1 MGAWRDE
8 YREGQVMVNNERKAK
23 TMKTAATWMMAAAVA
38 AMAACGCSREGREEA
53 MDRVSAAG
61 RALNGGDTEGRV
73 PDVVRKQREAEAR
86 RQNREWT
93 AENQAKHPVEYCRAQ
108 LAALDRNAEELGVAA
123 HKISVAI
130 GTAKRENA
138 DDGVQLK
145 SLEEFFA
152 GAKAAYRE
160 AEASGAWPAKIG
172 GYLLGKERAQEKI
185 VEAARKIPELKER
198 MASRENRLVALD
210 KKMARVNAEQKRL
223 VGIRERVK
231 ETLRA
236 LETKQVIDD
245 DAGIA
250 AALGAIS
257 DSMGALSPEADNPE
271 LGDLLAPPTAGGGTV
286 AAEFEAIM
294 AE

>member
-1 MGAWRDE
+1 MKK
-8 YREGQVMVNNERKAK
+8 MV
-23 TMKTAATWMMAAAVA
+23 TWITVAAVLVA
-38 AMAACGCSREGREEA
+38 WAVSGCSPEGREEA
-53 MDRVSAAG
+53 MDRVAAAG
-61 RALNGGDTEGRV
+61 RALNGGETEGRT
-73 PDVVRKQREAEAR
+73 PDVVRKQQEAEAR

-93 AENQAKHPVEYCRAQ
+93 QENQAKHPVEYCRAQ
-108 LAALDRNAEELGVAA
+108 LATLDRDAQALGVAA

-130 GTAKRENA
+130 GTAKRENG

-145 SLEEFFA
+145 NLEDFLA

-160 AEASGAWPAKIG
+160 AEAAGRWPARIG
-172 GYLLGKERAQEKI
+172 GYSLGRERAQEKI
-185 VEAARKIPELKER
+185 VDAARKIPELKDR
-198 MASRENRLVALD
+198 IASRENQLAALD
-210 KKMARVNAEQKRL
+210 KKLARVNEEQKRL
-223 VGIRERVK
+223 VAIRERVQ

-257 DSMGALSPEADNPE
+257 DSMGALAPEADNPTLE
-271 LGDLLAPPTAGGGTV
+271 DLLAPSSAPGGAAL